1 MEIMAARAQYY
12 THCIQAKQP
21 KPAGKIPFFRKFAA
35 EVWRE
40 VTIAGQRAKHVR
52 IPLR

>member
-21 KPAGKIPFFRKFAA
+21 KQQVKYLFPEFAA